1 MRYSLCNHWEFT
13 EQWSDAF
20 CRGEPVGCRPVRLP
34 HTCRELPLHYADP
47 SDYEM
52 VCGYR
57 RTLTVPDAPRVFLRF
72 DGAAHQAEI
81 YLNGQ
86 LAGQHQ
92 GGYTGFTIE
101 ITDLV
106 RRGEENLLA
115 VRLDTREDPSLPP
128 FGFVIDYLTY
138 GGLYREVWLETSRY
152 RPP

>member
-57 RTLTVPDAPRVFLRF
+57 RTLTVPDATNSPDTFHVLLFTWDKSMMSSLVAAINTAVTISVFIRSTKLR
-72 DGAAHQAEI
+72 
-81 YLNGQ
+81 
-86 LAGQHQ
+86 
-92 GGYTGFTIE
+92 
-101 ITDLV
+101 
-106 RRGEENLLA
+106 
-115 VRLDTREDPSLPP
+115 
-128 FGFVIDYLTY
+128 
-138 GGLYREVWLETSRY
+138 
-152 RPP
+152 